1 MKMMFLNQVE
11 MFKELF
17 SKMQQNGVFKVG
29 AIAGITIQI
38 PQWIYSEKITHYH
51 AILMGIL
58 VTILVLDFIV
68 GFYLA
73 KQSPTKKRSS
83 TTLFNAF
90 VKNFVII
97 AICSLGYGIDYLLG
111 TKTFIFSA
119 LTAAFA
125 LQNSYSLAANI
136 YVAGWFPNYP
146 VWLFEWA
153 RDEIELKKEKYFPT
167 KKEKD

>member
-38 PQWIYSEKITHYH
+38 PQWIYSEKVTHYH

-58 VTILVLDFIV
+58 VTILALDFMV

-73 KQSPTKKRSS
+73 KQSPAKKRSS

-97 AICSLGYGIDYLLG
+97 TICVLGYGIDYLIG
-111 TKTFIFSA
+111 TKTIIFTV
-119 LTAAFA
+119 LTVAFA

-136 YVAGWFPNYP
+136 YVAGWTKYFPT
-146 VWLFEWA
+146 WLFEWA
-153 RDEIELKKEKYFPT
+153 KDEIELKKEKYFP
-167 KKEKD
+167 KKEKE